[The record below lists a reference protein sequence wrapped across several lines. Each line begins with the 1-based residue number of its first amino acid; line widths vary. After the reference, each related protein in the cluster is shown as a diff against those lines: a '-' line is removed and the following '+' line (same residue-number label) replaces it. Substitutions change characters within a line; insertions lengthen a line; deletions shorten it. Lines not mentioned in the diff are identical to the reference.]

1 MWQRTEGG
9 YEVMDRR
16 MVEVAVDFSEKME
29 RDAATCQTT
38 GGSGRLSPVLR
49 QVLGTLG
56 VGWADVE
63 ASWLHLL
70 GGVGCDLDDEV
81 GV

>member
-29 RDAATCQTT
+29 RDAAICQTT
-38 GGSGRLSPVLR
+38 GGSGRLWQFYGRCSVR
-49 QVLGTLG
+49 S
-56 VGWADVE
+56 
-63 ASWLHLL
+63 ASAGLMSRP
-70 GGVGCDLDDEV
+70 VGCIF
-81 GV
+81 